1 MRLKSLGLLPVLF
14 SAAVPLSA
22 ATIFTDPTF
31 TLGNY
36 SQVIYNSD
44 TADVTVTV
52 QETASGN
59 PGTAMEVLNTW
70 STPNIT
76 FTTITGLINTTFL
89 YNPSTQGPIQS
100 IDFSVDRY
108 ITLVGGT
115 LGGTN
120 NGTVLLLQN
129 GKYYFDQ
136 ITGPALVAGT
146 FQTIPAAGLL
156 ASDFQLLDFTT
167 GIVDGTQH
175 PDFSASGGLIDFG
188 TRVSFGHINMVN
200 SGGTLDVRLDN
211 LTISLT
217 TTPEPGAY
225 GLVAA
230 GLAGLWFLRRRRAQS

>member
-1 MRLKSLGLLPVLF
+1 MLRKSLGLLPVLF
-14 SAAVPLSA
+14 SAVLPLSA
-22 ATIFTDPTF
+22 TTIFTDSTF
-31 TLGNY
+31 TPGNY
-36 SQVIYNSD
+36 SQVIYNTD
-44 TADVTVTV
+44 PGDVTIAFS
-52 QETASGN
+52 QTASGN
-59 PGTAMEVLNTW
+59 PGNAGEVTNTW

-100 IDFSVDRY
+100 IDLSVDRY

-146 FQTIPAAGLL
+146 FQTISAAGLL

-167 GIVDGTQH
+167 GTADGTQH

-188 TRVSFGHINMVN
+188 TRVSFGHINAVN
-200 SGGTLDVRLDN
+200 SAGNLDVRLDN

-217 TTPEPGAY
+217 TTPEPSAY

-230 GLAGLWFLRRRRAQS
+230 GLAGLWFLRRRRARS